1 MNSANTRHIVT
12 AMHPKV
18 IAFALI
24 CLLLS
29 SCAPSIHDATA
40 RGRIESVKL
49 LLEQSPALVDDR
61 DGKLKTP
68 LHKAVTYK
76 QHEIME
82 LLVAHGADMNSTD
95 ITGMT
100 PLHVAAM
107 LGRRDEAAWLLAHG
121 ADPGIEDHYGDTPL
135 HTAVI
140 FGHGQIVGMLVK
152 HGISPDA
159 PNGNDETPAALAV
172 AYRQERVAQYLDHL
186 LRRRDTTSDQ

>member
-1 MNSANTRHIVT
+1 MNSMNNIC
-12 AMHPKV
+12 V
-18 IAFALI
+18 INCKNGKAAAVVLM
-24 CLLLS
+24 CLWLGG
-29 SCAPSIHDATA
+29 CAPSIHDATA
-40 RGRIESVKL
+40 RGRIESVKQ
-49 LLEQSPALVDDR
+49 LLEQSPELVNDC
-61 DGKLKTP
+61 DGKMKTP

-76 QHEIME
+76 QQEIME
-82 LLVAHGADMNSTD
+82 LLVAHGAEVNRTD

-107 LGRRDEAAWLLAHG
+107 LGRRDEASWLLDHG
-121 ADPGIEDHYGDTPL
+121 ADPLIEDHYGDTPL

-140 FGHGQIVGMLVK
+140 FGHGHIVGMLVK

-159 PNGNDETPAALAV
+159 PNGNDETPAVLAL